1 MATLKRKTSPKKD
14 KIRPLFSSEDYA
26 KMSKEYS
33 DISAQIKVLE
43 DRKKDLS
50 AKIKEGA
57 EQYGVKDDKGSFY
70 LESDD
75 FIMGK
80 VANKTLS
87 IKQDEAVKTL
97 KSMGLGDVVDTVTVE
112 TVNEDKLQKAVQ
124 DKRISL
130 DEVEKFTDVKVTY
143 SVLVKEKEA
152 MPEVEVSTA
161 KVARKKK

>member
-1 MATLKRKTSPKKD
+1 MALKVVKG
-14 KIRPLFSSEDYA
+14 FSEADLIKVGQEYA
-26 KMSKEYS
+26 
-33 DISAQIKVLE
+33 DISAKSKTLDTKKKELSSIIKDNCE
-43 DRKKDLS
+43 KF
-50 AKIKEGA
+50 GT
-57 EQYGVKDDKGSFY
+57 KDDKGSFY
-70 LESDD
+70 FESDTL
-75 FIMGK
+75 ILGK
-80 VANKTLS
+80 VAKKTLS

-130 DEVEKFTDVKVTY
+130 DEVEKFTNVKVTY

-152 MPEVEVSTA
+152 MPEAEVSTA